1 MNGSVQLEQIKSG
14 DRKTL
19 ARLISIIENEQEGYE
34 DLLKILPTGTTP
46 VIGITGPPGAG
57 KSTLL
62 DKLVGH
68 AVAAGKK
75 VAVLCVDPSSPFHQ
89 GAILGDRV
97 RLTSWYTH
105 PDVYIR
111 SLATRGSLGGLH
123 PKIIEINELLQ
134 QAGFDFIIIETVGVG
149 QSEIEIA
156 ALADVTAVVLV
167 PEGGDEIQTMKA
179 GLMEIADL
187 FIVNKSDRPDATR
200 FVNHLKG
207 MLAPAFT
214 RQQHEI
220 PILQTTATSNEGV
233 AQVYT
238 TLCELS
244 NIPKESEKRNRLL
257 AERAYR
263 LIEAKRMKDVNRD
276 LLFEKIKAE
285 KDFNLYQF
293 ANRF

>member
-1 MNGSVQLEQIKSG
+1 MNASVQLEQIKSG

-34 DLLKILPTGTTP
+34 DLLKILPAGTTP

-62 DKLVGH
+62 DKLIGH
-68 AVAAGKK
+68 AVDAGKK

-149 QSEIEIA
+149 QNEIEIA

-187 FIVNKSDRPDATR
+187 FIVNKSDRP
-200 FVNHLKG
+200 
-207 MLAPAFT
+207 MPLA
-214 RQQHEI
+214 
-220 PILQTTATSNEGV
+220 
-233 AQVYT
+233 
-238 TLCELS
+238 LS
-244 NIPKESEKRNRLL
+244 I
-257 AERAYR
+257 
-263 LIEAKRMKDVNRD
+263 I
-276 LLFEKIKAE
+276 
-285 KDFNLYQF
+285 
-293 ANRF
+293 